1 MSIPPA
7 SCVCVDRVTLALTRV
22 LLTVAA
28 FAAIITLVFGLLR
41 VAPGGPFDGERR
53 LPPEIEANLRAA
65 YHLDEPVPTQYLR
78 YVAGLLRGD
87 LGPSFRQKD
96 FSVNELVAR
105 GVPVSLALGGG
116 ALCVALLLGLPLGL
130 VAGMSPGSPLDR
142 GLMAIAGL
150 GVALPAIILGPV
162 GVLVFAVKLDW
173 LPAAGSDSAA
183 HFVLPILTLALPWV
197 TAIARVLRTSTAE
210 TLSLP
215 HIRTAYGKGLPTRRI
230 VRSHVLPLA
239 LVPVIAFLGPATAGL
254 LTGSVVVEQ
263 VFELP
268 GIGRYFVQAALNR
281 DYTLVM
287 GVTVVYA
294 SLLLICNLVADLI
307 VLWLDP
313 RATVR
318 GSHRA

>member
-1 MSIPPA
+1 
-7 SCVCVDRVTLALTRV
+7 
-22 LLTVAA
+22 
-28 FAAIITLVFGLLR
+28 
-41 VAPGGPFDGERR
+41 
-53 LPPEIEANLRAA
+53 
-65 YHLDEPVPTQYLR
+65 
-78 YVAGLLRGD
+78 
-87 LGPSFRQKD
+87 
-96 FSVNELVAR
+96 
-105 GVPVSLALGGG
+105 
-116 ALCVALLLGLPLGL
+116 
-130 VAGMSPGSPLDR
+130 
-142 GLMAIAGL
+142 
-150 GVALPAIILGPV
+150 
-162 GVLVFAVKLDW
+162 VLVFAVELDW

-183 HFVLPILTLALPWV
+183 HFVLPIVTLALPWV

-230 VRSHVLPLA
+230 VLSHVLPLA

-287 GVTVVYA
+287 GVTIVYA
-294 SLLLICNLVADLI
+294 SLLLICNLLADLI

-313 RATVR
+313 RA
-318 GSHRA
+318 RARVKTRVTTPT

>member
-1 MSIPPA
+1 M
-7 SCVCVDRVTLALTRV
+7 
-22 LLTVAA
+22 
-28 FAAIITLVFGLLR
+28 G
-41 VAPGGPFDGERR
+41 
-53 LPPEIEANLRAA
+53 
-65 YHLDEPVPTQYLR
+65 
-78 YVAGLLRGD
+78 VAGLG
-87 LGPSFRQKD
+87 
-96 FSVNELVAR
+96 
-105 GVPVSLALGGG
+105 
-116 ALCVALLLGLPLGL
+116 
-130 VAGMSPGSPLDR
+130 
-142 GLMAIAGL
+142 I
-150 GVALPAIILGPV
+150 ALPAIILGPV
-162 GVLVFAVKLDW
+162 AVLVFAVKLDW

-183 HFVLPILTLALPWV
+183 HFVLPIVTLALPWV

-230 VRSHVLPLA
+230 VLSHVLPLA

-287 GVTVVYA
+287 GVTIVYA
-294 SLLLICNLVADLI
+294 SLLLICNLLADLI

-313 RATVR
+313 RA
-318 GSHRA
+318 RARVKTRVNTPT

>member
-1 MSIPPA
+1 MSA
-7 SCVCVDRVTLALTRV
+7 ALTRV
-22 LLTVAA
+22 LLTVIA
-28 FAAIITLVFGLLR
+28 FLAIITLVFLLLR
-41 VAPGGPFDGERR
+41 LAPGGPFDGERR
-53 LPPEIEANLRAA
+53 LPPDIEANLRAA
-65 YHLDEPVPTQYLR
+65 YHLNEPLPQQYLR
-78 YVAGLLRGD
+78 YLSALARGD

-96 FSVNELVAR
+96 FTVNELVAR
-105 GVPVSLALGGG
+105 GLPVSLALGSG
-116 ALCVALLLGLPLGL
+116 ALVVALLLGLPLGL
-130 VAGMSPGSPLDR
+130 VAGMQPGTRLDR
-142 GLMAIAGL
+142 GLMALAGL
-150 GVALPAIILGPV
+150 GIALPAIILGPIA
-162 GVLVFAVKLDW
+162 VLVFAVELDW

-183 HFVLPILTLALPWV
+183 HFVLPIVTLALPWV

-230 VRSHVLPLA
+230 VLSHVLPLA

-287 GVTVVYA
+287 GVTIVYA
-294 SLLLICNLVADLI
+294 SLLLICNLLADLI

-313 RATVR
+313 RA
-318 GSHRA
+318 RARVKTRVTTPT

>member
-1 MSIPPA
+1 
-7 SCVCVDRVTLALTRV
+7 
-22 LLTVAA
+22 
-28 FAAIITLVFGLLR
+28 
-41 VAPGGPFDGERR
+41 
-53 LPPEIEANLRAA
+53 
-65 YHLDEPVPTQYLR
+65 
-78 YVAGLLRGD
+78 
-87 LGPSFRQKD
+87 
-96 FSVNELVAR
+96 VNELVAR
-105 GVPVSLALGGG
+105 GLPVSLALGSG
-116 ALCVALLLGLPLGL
+116 ALVVALLLGLPLGL
-130 VAGMSPGSPLDR
+130 VAGMQPGTRLDR
-142 GLMAIAGL
+142 GLMALAGL
-150 GVALPAIILGPV
+150 GIALPAIILGPIA
-162 GVLVFAVKLDW
+162 VLVFAVELDW

-183 HFVLPILTLALPWV
+183 HFVLPIVTLALPWV

-230 VRSHVLPLA
+230 VLSHVLPLA

-287 GVTVVYA
+287 GVTIVYA
-294 SLLLICNLVADLI
+294 SLLLICNLLADLI

-313 RATVR
+313 RA
-318 GSHRA
+318 RARVKTRVTTPT

>member
-1 MSIPPA
+1 MSA
-7 SCVCVDRVTLALTRV
+7 ALTRV
-22 LLTVAA
+22 LLTVIA
-28 FAAIITLVFGLLR
+28 FLAIITLVFMLLR
-41 VAPGGPFDGERR
+41 LAPGGPFDSERR
-53 LPPEIEANLRAA
+53 LPPDIEANLRAA
-65 YHLDEPVPTQYLR
+65 YHLNEPLPQQYLR
-78 YVAGLLRGD
+78 YLSALARGD

-96 FSVNELVAR
+96 FTVNELVAR
-105 GVPVSLALGGG
+105 GLPVSLALGSG
-116 ALCVALLLGLPLGL
+116 ALVVALLLGLPLGL
-130 VAGMSPGSPLDR
+130 VAGMQPGTRLDR
-142 GLMAIAGL
+142 GLMALAGL
-150 GVALPAIILGPV
+150 GIALPAIILGPIA
-162 GVLVFAVKLDW
+162 VLVFAVELDW

-183 HFVLPILTLALPWV
+183 HFVLPIVTLALPWV

-230 VRSHVLPLA
+230 VLSHVLPLA

-287 GVTVVYA
+287 GVTIVYA
-294 SLLLICNLVADLI
+294 SLLLICNLLADLI

-313 RATVR
+313 RA
-318 GSHRA
+318 RARVKTRVNTPT

>member
-1 MSIPPA
+1 MSA
-7 SCVCVDRVTLALTRV
+7 ALTRV
-22 LLTVAA
+22 LLTVIA
-28 FAAIITLVFGLLR
+28 FLAIITLVFMLLR
-41 VAPGGPFDGERR
+41 LAPGGPFDGERR
-53 LPPEIEANLRAA
+53 LPPDIEANLRAA
-65 YHLDEPVPTQYLR
+65 YHLNEPLPQQYLR
-78 YVAGLLRGD
+78 YLSALARGD

-96 FSVNELVAR
+96 FTVNELVAR
-105 GVPVSLALGGG
+105 GLPVSLALGSG
-116 ALCVALLLGLPLGL
+116 ALVVALLLGLPLGL
-130 VAGMSPGSPLDR
+130 VAGMQPGTRLDR
-142 GLMAIAGL
+142 GLMGVAGL
-150 GVALPAIILGPV
+150 GIALPAIILGPV
-162 GVLVFAVKLDW
+162 AVLVFAVKLDW

-183 HFVLPILTLALPWV
+183 HFVLPIVTLALPWV

-230 VRSHVLPLA
+230 VLSHVLPLA

-287 GVTVVYA
+287 GVTIVYA
-294 SLLLICNLVADLI
+294 SLLLICNLLADLI

-313 RATVR
+313 RA
-318 GSHRA
+318 RARVKTRVNTPT

>member
-1 MSIPPA
+1 MSA
-7 SCVCVDRVTLALTRV
+7 ALTRV
-22 LLTVAA
+22 LLTVIA
-28 FAAIITLVFGLLR
+28 FLAIITLVFLLLR
-41 VAPGGPFDGERR
+41 LAPGGPFDGERR
-53 LPPEIEANLRAA
+53 LPPDIETNLRAA
-65 YHLDEPVPTQYLR
+65 YHLNEPLPQQYLR
-78 YVAGLLRGD
+78 YLSALARGD

-96 FSVNELVAR
+96 FTVNELVAR
-105 GVPVSLALGGG
+105 GLPVSLALGSG
-116 ALCVALLLGLPLGL
+116 ALVVALLLGLPLGL
-130 VAGMSPGSPLDR
+130 VAGMSPGTPLDR
-142 GLMAIAGL
+142 GLMGVAGL
-150 GVALPAIILGPV
+150 GTALPAIILGPV
-162 GVLVFAVKLDW
+162 AVLVFAVKLDW
-173 LPAAGSDSAA
+173 LPAAGCDSAA
-183 HFVLPILTLALPWV
+183 HFVLPIVTLALPWV

-230 VRSHVLPLA
+230 VLNHVLPLA

-287 GVTVVYA
+287 GVTIVYA
-294 SLLLICNLVADLI
+294 SLLLICNLLADLI

-313 RATVR
+313 RA
-318 GSHRA
+318 RARVKTRVNTPT

>member
-1 MSIPPA
+1 MSA
-7 SCVCVDRVTLALTRV
+7 ALTRV
-22 LLTVAA
+22 LLTVIA
-28 FAAIITLVFGLLR
+28 FLAILTLVFMLLR
-41 VAPGGPFDGERR
+41 LAPGGPFDGERR
-53 LPPEIEANLRAA
+53 LPPDIEANLRAA
-65 YHLDEPVPTQYLR
+65 YHLNEPLPQQYLR
-78 YVAGLLRGD
+78 YLSALARGD

-96 FSVNELVAR
+96 FTVNELVAR
-105 GVPVSLALGGG
+105 GLPVSLALGSG
-116 ALCVALLLGLPLGL
+116 ALVVALLLGLPLGL
-130 VAGMSPGSPLDR
+130 VAGMQPGTRLDR
-142 GLMAIAGL
+142 GLMALAGL
-150 GVALPAIILGPV
+150 GIALPAIILGPIA
-162 GVLVFAVKLDW
+162 VLVFAVELDW

-183 HFVLPILTLALPWV
+183 HFVLPIVTLALPWV

-230 VRSHVLPLA
+230 VLSHVLPLA

-287 GVTVVYA
+287 GVTIVYA
-294 SLLLICNLVADLI
+294 SLLLICNLLADLI

-313 RATVR
+313 RA
-318 GSHRA
+318 RARVKTRVTTPT

>member
-1 MSIPPA
+1 MSA
-7 SCVCVDRVTLALTRV
+7 ALTRV
-22 LLTVAA
+22 LLTVIA
-28 FAAIITLVFGLLR
+28 FLAIITLVFMLLR
-41 VAPGGPFDGERR
+41 LAPGGPFDSERR
-53 LPPEIEANLRAA
+53 LPPDIEANLRAA
-65 YHLDEPVPTQYLR
+65 YHLNEPLPQQYLR
-78 YVAGLLRGD
+78 YLSALARGD

-96 FSVNELVAR
+96 FTVNELVAR
-105 GVPVSLALGGG
+105 GLPVSLALGSG
-116 ALCVALLLGLPLGL
+116 ALVVALLLGLPLGL
-130 VAGMSPGSPLDR
+130 VAGMQPGTRLDR
-142 GLMAIAGL
+142 GLMALAGL
-150 GVALPAIILGPV
+150 GIALPAIILGPIA
-162 GVLVFAVKLDW
+162 VLVFAVELDW

-183 HFVLPILTLALPWV
+183 HFVLPIVTLALPWV

-230 VRSHVLPLA
+230 VLSHVLPLA

-287 GVTVVYA
+287 GVTIVYA
-294 SLLLICNLVADLI
+294 SLLLICNLLADLI

-313 RATVR
+313 RA
-318 GSHRA
+318 RARVKTRVTTPT

>member
-1 MSIPPA
+1 MSA
-7 SCVCVDRVTLALTRV
+7 ALTRV
-22 LLTVAA
+22 LLTVIA
-28 FAAIITLVFGLLR
+28 FFVIITLVFMLLR
-41 VAPGGPFDGERR
+41 LAPGGPFDGERR
-53 LPPEIEANLRAA
+53 LPPDIEANLRAA
-65 YHLDEPVPTQYLR
+65 YHLDEPLPHQYVR
-78 YVAGLLRGD
+78 YVTALVRGD

-105 GVPVSLALGGG
+105 GLPISLALGGG
-116 ALCVALLLGLPLGL
+116 ALLVALLLGVPLGL
-130 VAGMSPGSPLDR
+130 VTGMQPGTRLDR
-142 GLMAIAGL
+142 GLMALAGL
-150 GVALPAIILGPV
+150 GIALPAIILGPV
-162 GVLVFAVKLDW
+162 AVLVFAVELDW

-183 HFVLPILTLALPWV
+183 HFVLPIVTLALPWV
-197 TAIARVLRTSTAE
+197 TAITRVLRTSTAE
-210 TLSLP
+210 TLALP
-215 HIRTAYGKGLPTRRI
+215 HIRTAYGKGLPTSRI
-230 VRSHVLPLA
+230 VLSHVLPLA

-294 SLLLICNLVADLI
+294 SLLLICNLIADLI

-313 RATVR
+313 RARAGAKTRLRVR
-318 GSHRA
+318 A